1 MSVLHDH
8 SQGADPGDLLS
19 QGILYEEGIHLKKIV
34 GNEVEGEVLFPM
46 NREAQQL
53 ARGEH
58 DTVVRVTTHSGWALS
73 RGHLCNNHY
82 KRKDIQVS

>member
-46 NREAQQL
+46 NREAEQL
-53 ARGEH
+53 ARGKH
-58 DTVVRVTTHSGWALS
+58 DTIVRVSTNS
-73 RGHLCNNHY
+73 
-82 KRKDIQVS
+82 